1 MFIHVHILMLFF
13 NLGLEFGNSTARLHE
28 KVSEEAIVQVDIGF
42 SGLVKKFPQNMTHLF
57 IKFEGNVWPDWICMS
72 VVPLDRP

>member
-1 MFIHVHILMLFF
+1 MLHFK

-42 SGLVKKFPQNMTHLF
+42 SGLVKKFPQNIIDIF
-57 IKFEGNVWPDWICMS
+57 IKF
-72 VVPLDRP
+72 

>member
-1 MFIHVHILMLFF
+1 MFIYVHILMLHFK

-42 SGLVKKFPQNMTHLF
+42 SGLVKKFPQNIIDIF
-57 IKFEGNVWPDWICMS
+57 IKF
-72 VVPLDRP
+72 